1 VTGAARPAV
10 PIGTAAVSRFRGLRG
25 GKRRGEDD
33 RNDGCGTE
41 ASFTHLEFS
50 FL

>member
-1 VTGAARPAV
+1 VASAARPAI

-25 GKRRGEDD
+25 GKRRSEDD
-33 RNDGCGTE
+33 RNDGRGTE
-41 ASFTHLEFS
+41 TSLTHFEIS